1 MSEQEF
7 IARVAELEGI
17 DLEEA
22 ERHAHAVFQ
31 ALRDV
36 LSPKKF
42 ADMTAQLSEDYA
54 PLLV

>member
-7 IARVAELEGI
+7 IARVAEVEGI
-17 DLEEA
+17 DIEEA

-31 ALRDV
+31 TLRDV
-36 LSPKKF
+36 LSTKEF
-42 ADMTAQLSEDYA
+42 SDMTAQLSEDYA